1 MGGFSDVERT
11 FLFLLICVCLGACF
25 IAAFWEL
32 EQARSR
38 WHARRVERAKS
49 LRLAAFRRTGD
60 RNTR

>member
-25 IAAFWEL
+25 IAAFWQL
-32 EQARSR
+32 EQVRSR

-49 LRLAAFRRTGD
+49 LRLAAFRRPGD